1 MSVSDFMKLNF
12 EVYML

>member
-12 EVYML
+12 EVYTL